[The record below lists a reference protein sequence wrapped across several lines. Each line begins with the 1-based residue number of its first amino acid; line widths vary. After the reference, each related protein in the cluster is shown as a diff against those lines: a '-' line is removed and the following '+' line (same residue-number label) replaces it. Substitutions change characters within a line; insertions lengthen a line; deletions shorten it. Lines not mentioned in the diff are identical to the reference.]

1 MTLVTMAALIGAILG
16 LRYNVLILV
25 PASVISS
32 VAIFG
37 TGMARSDSPS
47 SILLTV
53 FLAITALQMGYMTG
67 ALIYSI
73 VAKTRAR
80 KDLPSVIAVV
90 QKRPMSELVP

>member
-16 LRYNVLILV
+16 LRYKVLILV
-25 PASVISS
+25 PAFVISS

-53 FLAITALQMGYMTG
+53 FLAITALQMGYMAG
-67 ALIYSI
+67 ALICSI

-80 KDLPSVIAVV
+80 KDLPSVIAVA
-90 QKRPMSELVP
+90 QKRP